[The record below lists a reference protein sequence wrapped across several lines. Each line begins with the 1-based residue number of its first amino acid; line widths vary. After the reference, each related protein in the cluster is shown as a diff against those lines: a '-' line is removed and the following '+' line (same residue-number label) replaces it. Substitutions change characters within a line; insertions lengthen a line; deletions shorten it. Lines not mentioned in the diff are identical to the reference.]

1 MKLHEKWKTRP
12 KVYWCDWVEL
22 DTSVSE
28 CSITTGNGKR
38 IMTKNDIWLMTNN
51 QNHKWQWIMADEQ
64 WKMTNDRFY
73 LFWACSSLSFDNEN
87 TKSQMSHLSS
97 FSSICFFSS
106 LLLLVCVPSLITPVC
121 LFSFSNTSSMMYD
134 VFLVP
139 RQLNIFNLIDFW
151 ISKL

>member
-22 DTSVSE
+22 DTRVSE

-51 QNHKWQWIMADEQ
+51 QNRKWQWIMADEQ

-106 LLLLVCVPSLITPVC
+106 LLLLVAEEIKIFKEVRKPYF
-121 LFSFSNTSSMMYD
+121 FSKSWKGILRNKEN
-134 VFLVP
+134 
-139 RQLNIFNLIDFW
+139 QL
-151 ISKL
+151 K